1 MEGWLHQTRLMLWF
15 SACFCR
21 GSRSDVSGGPTRNYR
36 LVALATCYS
45 SSAARRGSPLCIIQ
59 RTTYMNRHRQSQCGR
74 EQRKGRHLNRQAAS
88 MLYYNARLDI
98 NKEPA
103 VNTLDRADDAPAES
117 SRKLH
122 HSSVPIPQRPHAIR
136 CHARQEIHALL
147 HRRRLALHSNMDSH
161 HVCAVPP
168 RRRLHRHVH
177 ARVQEEVVM
186 EVSLDDADCLSGGRR
201 A

>member
-1 MEGWLHQTRLMLWF
+1 MHHTTNDIHVPSPAIPARER
-15 SACFCR
+15 
-21 GSRSDVSGGPTRNYR
+21 
-36 LVALATCYS
+36 
-45 SSAARRGSPLCIIQ
+45 AAERETFQQASCI
-59 RTTYMNRHRQSQCGR
+59 Y
-74 EQRKGRHLNRQAAS
+74 S
-88 MLYYNARLDI
+88 MLTSRLDTD
-98 NKEPA
+98 KQPA

-122 HSSVPIPQRPHAIR
+122 HSSVPVPQRPHSVR

-147 HRRRLALHSNMDSH
+147 HRRCLALHSNMDSH
-161 HVCAVPP
+161 HFRAVPP

-186 EVSLDDADCLSGGRR
+186 EVSLDDADCLSGGRW